1 MVLYASICV
10 YWKWPKVLW
19 KFQLVL
25 VLASCF
31 LIHLALGSLYTS
43 GNLVPYLVSYIR
55 ERSHP
60 MDLRYTDGAYL
71 YTCQVIGYGS
81 TVVFGGI
88 LEKRFGPRLVT
99 LLAGLFMCVNI
110 ALTYIVIQYSYWLLL
125 LTYGLMYG
133 IGSGMGY
140 IGPLACAMRW
150 LPNWKG
156 VASGIVVSGY
166 GLSSFIFNFVQTG
179 YINPHNKSPNDIPY
193 SDNPDETYFS
203 QPEILNAVPNVF
215 LVLSACYATM
225 LVIGS
230 VFLVNPPPQY
240 SMETDGKKKDHKEP
254 MDKKIGKG
262 EVISESTISL
272 EENVE
277 TNDVTVVEYDDN
289 KQNHIEL
296 VHSTIE
302 HHMHMSD
309 PQLEN
314 AGDTT
319 VSDYSDKKQNCFEL
333 VDSTIEQY
341 MSDSQTTAK
350 ENACDVTVVE
360 YDAINDKKQNHI
372 ELVHSTIKQHMHM
385 SDPQLENA
393 GDTTVLDYSDKKQN
407 CFELVDKQNISDSWT
422 TAKENA
428 GNIHVTVVECDGK
441 KHEPI
446 GTFEQDGADSQ
457 TTENA
462 ESLICSKKIEPEE
475 CSIEEDKC
483 DCQPTSGDLENVDS
497 VIGNNKCEPTI
508 SIKFGGNTEIKFY
521 YETISPSESKNSTSE
536 NGFVTNMKTDVETES
551 KINNENL
558 VSNSAVNSSNSAKSD
573 KKHCKKS
580 IPSSNVVCDVTPKQ
594 MLTKFNFYVLWIM
607 FFFAGVISAFIL
619 SLYKAYGLEEIT
631 KDDFFLTIV
640 GSVGAVASQ
649 LGRLGF
655 GILADF
661 TSYNFVLVLQGAVM
675 SSFLLTLYITSVVGR
690 IMFLFWIFVIFF
702 CHGGYQ
708 SIFPTATAR
717 LFGQKHISVN
727 FGLLTLSQAA
737 GGLVAGFISE
747 YLVTVIDWYGVFF
760 IIGGLSCLEYILA
773 LLLRHKRYNEVHKGS
788 LDQSSIRMEA
798 VNPLS
803 TV

>member
-55 ERSHP
+55 ERSRP

-99 LLAGLFMCVNI
+99 LLAGLFMCFNI

-215 LVLSACYATM
+215 LILSACYATM

-254 MDKKIGKG
+254 MDKMIGKE
-262 EVISESTISL
+262 EVISESTITL
-272 EENVE
+272 EENAEKVA
-277 TNDVTVVEYDDN
+277 TSDVTVVEYDMINDK

-302 HHMHMSD
+302 QHMHMSD

-314 AGDTT
+314 AGDIT
-319 VSDYSDKKQNCFEL
+319 VSEYSDKKQNCFEL
-333 VDSTIEQY
+333 VDSTIEQH

-350 ENACDVTVVE
+350 ENACDITVVE
-360 YDAINDKKQNHI
+360 YDVIN
-372 ELVHSTIKQHMHM
+372 
-385 SDPQLENA
+385 
-393 GDTTVLDYSDKKQN
+393 DKKQN
-407 CFELVDKQNISDSWT
+407 CFELVGTTIEQNISDSRT

-441 KHEPI
+441 KHEPT
-446 GTFEQDGADSQ
+446 GVFEQDEADSQ

-483 DCQPTSGDLENVDS
+483 DCQTTSGDLENVES
-497 VIGNNKCEPTI
+497 VIGSNKYEPEECITEQDMSDSPTI
-508 SIKFGGNTEIKFY
+508 SMKFVGNTEIKFY
-521 YETISPSESKNSTSE
+521 YETISPIESKNSTSE

-573 KKHCKKS
+573 KKHCEKR
-580 IPSSNVVCDVTPKQ
+580 IQSSNVVCDVTPKQ

-607 FFFAGVISAFIL
+607 FFFAGVISAFLL

-661 TSYNFVLVLQGAVM
+661 TSYNFVLVFQGAVM
-675 SSFLLTLYITSVVGR
+675 SSFLLTLYVTSVVGR

-708 SIFPTATAR
+708 SIFPAATAR

-737 GGLVAGFISE
+737 GGLVAGFISQ
-747 YLVTVIDWYGVFF
+747 YLVIVIDWYGVFF
-760 IIGGLSCLEYILA
+760 IISGLSCLEYILA
-773 LLLRHKRYNEVHKGS
+773 LLLRHKRYNEGNLH
-788 LDQSSIRMEA
+788 QSSIRMEA
-798 VNPLS
+798 MNPLS

>member
-1 MVLYASICV
+1 MVSYASICV

-55 ERSHP
+55 ERSRP
-60 MDLRYTDGAYL
+60 MDLRYSDGAYL
-71 YTCQVIGYGS
+71 HTCQIIGYGC

-110 ALTYIVIQYSYWLLL
+110 ALTYIVIQYSYWLIL

-193 SDNPDETYFS
+193 SDSPDETYFS

-215 LVLSACYATM
+215 LILSACYATM

-240 SMETDGKKKDHKEP
+240 SMETDGKKKDHKEH
-254 MDKKIGKG
+254 MDKMIGK
-262 EVISESTISL
+262 EKVISESTITL
-272 EENVE
+272 EENAEKVA
-277 TNDVTVVEYDDN
+277 TNDVTVVEYDVISDKKPN
-289 KQNHIEL
+289 DIEL
-296 VHSTIE
+296 VGSTIVQ
-302 HHMHMSD
+302 HMHTSD

-319 VSDYSDKKQNCFEL
+319 VSDYSDKKQNRFEVEDSTIEQDTSDCWTIANENAGNGNLENAESVIGSNNLTNMKTDVEIESKINSEL
-333 VDSTIEQY
+333 VDSTIEQHI
-341 MSDSQTTAK
+341 SDSQTTVK
-350 ENACDVTVVE
+350 ENACDITVVE
-360 YDAINDKKQNHI
+360 FDVINDKKQSHI
-372 ELVHSTIKQHMHM
+372 ELVHSTIEHHMHM
-385 SDPQLENA
+385 SDAQMENA
-393 GDTTVLDYSDKKQN
+393 SEVTVPDYSGKKQN
-407 CFELVDKQNISDSWT
+407 RFELEDSTIEQDTSDCWT
-422 TAKENA
+422 IANENA
-428 GNIHVTVVECDGK
+428 GNENL
-441 KHEPI
+441 
-446 GTFEQDGADSQ
+446 
-457 TTENA
+457 ENA
-462 ESLICSKKIEPEE
+462 ES
-475 CSIEEDKC
+475 
-483 DCQPTSGDLENVDS
+483 
-497 VIGNNKCEPTI
+497 VIGSNN
-508 SIKFGGNTEIKFY
+508 
-521 YETISPSESKNSTSE
+521 
-536 NGFVTNMKTDVETES
+536 VTNMKIDVEIES

-573 KKHCKKS
+573 KKRCRKS
-580 IPSSNVVCDVTPKQ
+580 IQSSNVVCDVTPKQ
-594 MLTKFNFYVLWIM
+594 MLTKLNFYVLWIM
-607 FFFAGVISAFIL
+607 FFFAGVVSVFLL
-619 SLYKAYGLEEIT
+619 SLYKAYGLEEVT

-675 SSFLLTLYITSVVGR
+675 SSFLLTLYVTSVVGR
-690 IMFLFWIFVIFF
+690 IMFLFWMFVIFF

-727 FGLLTLSQAA
+727 FGLVTLSQAA

-773 LLLRHKRYNEVHKGS
+773 LLLKHKRYNEVHKGS
-788 LDQSSIRMEA
+788 LHHSSIRMEA

>member
-10 YWKWPKVLW
+10 YWKWPKGLW

-55 ERSHP
+55 ERSRP

-99 LLAGLFMCVNI
+99 LLAGLFMCFNI

-156 VASGIVVSGY
+156 VVSGIVVSGY

-215 LVLSACYATM
+215 LILSACYATM

-240 SMETDGKKKDHKEP
+240 SMETDGKKKDHKDL
-254 MDKKIGKG
+254 MDKMNGK
-262 EVISESTISL
+262 EQVISESTIAV
-272 EENVE
+272 EENAEKVA
-277 TNDVTVVEYDDN
+277 TNDVTVVEYDVINDK

-296 VHSTIE
+296 VHNTIE
-302 HHMHMSD
+302 QHMHMSD

-314 AGDTT
+314 ASDTT
-319 VSDYSDKKQNCFEL
+319 VSEYSDKKQNCFEL

-341 MSDSQTTAK
+341 MSDS
-350 ENACDVTVVE
+350 
-360 YDAINDKKQNHI
+360 
-372 ELVHSTIKQHMHM
+372 
-385 SDPQLENA
+385 P
-393 GDTTVLDYSDKKQN
+393 
-407 CFELVDKQNISDSWT
+407 T

-428 GNIHVTVVECDGK
+428 GNIHVTVVECDK

-446 GTFEQDGADSQ
+446 ALFEQDEADFQ
-457 TTENA
+457 TTENT

-483 DCQPTSGDLENVDS
+483 DCQPRSGDLENVHS
-497 VIGNNKCEPTI
+497 VIGSNKYEPEECITEQDMSDSPII
-508 SIKFGGNTEIKFY
+508 SMKFVENTEIKFY
-521 YETISPSESKNSTSE
+521 YETISPIESKNSTSE

-558 VSNSAVNSSNSAKSD
+558 VSNSAVNSLNSAKSD
-573 KKHCKKS
+573 KQHCKKN

-661 TSYNFVLVLQGAVM
+661 TSYNFALVFQGAVM

-690 IMFLFWIFVIFF
+690 IMFLVWIIVIFF

-788 LDQSSIRMEA
+788 SHQSSIRIEA
-798 VNPLS
+798 VNPLVS
-803 TV
+803 TGWSSK